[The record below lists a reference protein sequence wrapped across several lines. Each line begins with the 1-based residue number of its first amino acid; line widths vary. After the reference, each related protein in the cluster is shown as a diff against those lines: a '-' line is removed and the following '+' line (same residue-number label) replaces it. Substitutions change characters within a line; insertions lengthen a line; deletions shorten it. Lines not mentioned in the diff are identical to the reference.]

1 MRIALVSQEYPP
13 ETAKG
18 GLGTQTYL
26 KAHGMAARGHEV
38 HVISHTG
45 KNRVEQWEYMDGDV
59 HVLRIPGF
67 YHRLF
72 IRALPVEWITYSA
85 EVAAAVETLHSRHAL
100 DLVEF
105 PEWGAEGYVHLLN
118 RAPENYIPTVL
129 HLHGP
134 LVMFAHQLSW
144 PDLDSEF
151 YRVGSEMESTCFRL
165 ADAVFSS
172 SRCSARWCT
181 EHYCERRDAI
191 PVIHTGVDTDLFAPQ
206 PVPKSKRPTIVFV
219 GRIVRNKGVG
229 TLVDA
234 CCRLAAEFQELELH
248 MIGSGDGNVIAELEA
263 RSRAYPGLLRRSE
276 FVSRDQLAEQLSRAH
291 VFAAPSVY
299 EGGPGFVYLEAMACG
314 LPVIGCSGSGLD
326 EIIESGENG
335 MLIPPNNTDALVQV
349 LRLLLNDPEKRAEIG
364 RRARDYVTQHAR
376 REDCLERIEIFYKAV
391 VERSGKPVRA

>member
-45 KNRVEQWEYMDGDV
+45 TNRVEQWEYMDGDV

-72 IRALPVEWITYSA
+72 IRTLPVEWITYSA
-85 EVAAAVETLHSRHAL
+85 EVAAAVETLHRRHAL

-105 PEWGAEGYVHLLN
+105 PEWGAEGYIHLLN

-134 LVMFAHQLSW
+134 LVMFAHKLSW

-151 YRVGSEMESTCFRL
+151 YRVGTEMESTCFRL

-172 SRCSARWCT
+172 SRCSAEWCT
-181 EHYCERRDAI
+181 EHYYKRRDAI
-191 PVIHTGVDTDLFAPQ
+191 P
-206 PVPKSKRPTIVFV
+206 
-219 GRIVRNKGVG
+219 
-229 TLVDA
+229 
-234 CCRLAAEFQELELH
+234 
-248 MIGSGDGNVIAELEA
+248 
-263 RSRAYPGLLRRSE
+263 
-276 FVSRDQLAEQLSRAH
+276 
-291 VFAAPSVY
+291 
-299 EGGPGFVYLEAMACG
+299 
-314 LPVIGCSGSGLD
+314 
-326 EIIESGENG
+326 
-335 MLIPPNNTDALVQV
+335 
-349 LRLLLNDPEKRAEIG
+349 
-364 RRARDYVTQHAR
+364 
-376 REDCLERIEIFYKAV
+376 
-391 VERSGKPVRA
+391 